1 MLYLLL
7 SPFADQF
14 QALNLINY
22 LTFRTGAAMMT
33 AFILALAIG
42 NPFIGWLRTK
52 GSQPIRTDGPE
63 SHIVA
68 KAGTP
73 TMGGFIILAG
83 ILAGTLIWGTSPT
96 PICGW

>member
-1 MLYLLL
+1 MFYLLL
-7 SPFADQF
+7 SRLQNSFSYF
-14 QALNLINY
+14 NVFNY
-22 LTFRTGAAMMT
+22 LTFPHWRGDDDSLHSGAR
-33 AFILALAIG
+33 LSG
-42 NPFIGWLRTK
+42 DPFIGWLRTK

-83 ILAGTLIWGTSPT
+83 FWRGR
-96 PICGW
+96 